1 MGNPSAPRGR
11 GKTAVVLSGGGA
23 KGAYEVGVLKALRAQ
38 GIEPDI
44 WCGTSV
50 GSFNAAMA
58 AAGRPLAEIE
68 SVWLNLRTRDVFRP
82 RVDPRDLLSMDLR
95 APIRLAYHSAVSVGS
110 FLAETLRHG
119 GRWWEALD
127 LDDFLVDTSPFEN
140 LIRTNVDI
148 HALHRSERVLCIALT
163 RLKPAGAS
171 PLELVDGPS
180 VTHRHIM
187 ASCSLP
193 LIFPPV
199 ELAGGVFCDGGVVMN
214 SPLKAAID
222 RGADEIFVVDLTPP
236 PAEYLQGTLPLA
248 YQVLSAQFGETL
260 RRDIAYAHDLNRH
273 FLAEFRKGRLSSGEL
288 EIERME
294 PGSEDVRTSRYR
306 YLRIHV
312 VRPASDLGGL
322 EGFLKF
328 EPENSRRFI
337 EYGEQD
343 GTRELDR
350 IREQELVA
358 SDGSRMTLM
367 YRQ

>member
-1 MGNPSAPRGR
+1 MRSSSAPEERR
-11 GKTAVVLSGGGA
+11 KAAVVLSGGGA
-23 KGAYEVGVLKALRAQ
+23 KGAYEVGVLKALKAK

-58 AAGRPLAEIE
+58 AAGRPLDEIE
-68 SVWLNLRTRDVFRP
+68 TVWLNLHTRDVFRP

-95 APIRLAYHSAVSVGS
+95 APLRLAYHSAVSVGT
-110 FLAETLRHG
+110 FFAETLRYG

-127 LDDFLVDTSPFEN
+127 LDDFLVDTSPFEK
-140 LIRTNVDI
+140 LVKTNVDI
-148 HALHRSERVLCIALT
+148 PALRRSERILCIALT

-180 VTHRHIM
+180 ITHRHIM

-199 ELAGGVFCDGGVVMN
+199 ELAGGVFCDGGIVMN
-214 SPLKAAID
+214 SPLKPAID
-222 RGADEIFVVDLTPP
+222 HGADEIFVVDLTPP
-236 PAEYLQGTLPLA
+236 PSEYQHGTLPLA

-260 RRDIAYAHDLNRH
+260 RRDIAYAQDLNHH
-273 FLAEFRKGRLSSGEL
+273 FLAEFRRGHLSSGEL

-306 YLRIHV
+306 YIRIHTI
-312 VRPASDLGGL
+312 RPSSDLGGL
-322 EGFLKF
+322 EGFLRF

-337 EYGEQD
+337 EHGEED
-343 GTRELDR
+343 TTRELET
-350 IREQELVA
+350 ICEREIVA
-358 SDGSRMTLM
+358 SDGSRIKAIH
-367 YRQ
+367 RR